1 MKRLFPALGV
11 LLASCG
17 GPRERAPEPAAPPPA
32 IRLVAGGDVML
43 ARHVGAMA
51 RLKQDPA
58 LPFRDIA
65 PVMAA
70 ADIAFVNLESPFS
83 ERGPHARR
91 GMVFR
96 AAPDMVEGLKL
107 AGIDVVSAANNHARD
122 AGEAGL
128 LFTLK
133 HLQANGIAVAGAG
146 NSAAEVRAGAVLERR
161 GVRFGFL
168 AYTYDQRNGN
178 HASDDDRIAT
188 LDERGMREDVAALKG
203 RTDVVVV
210 SMHAGAEYRTAPS
223 VEQASFAHAAV
234 DAGAALVIG
243 HHPHVAQPAE
253 KYRGALILYSLGNLV
268 FDQFHRRD
276 TQKGLLAE
284 VVFEG
289 PKLASYTL
297 HGVRIHPSG
306 PRLEPLE
313 PNR

>member
-1 MKRLFPALGV
+1 MRRLFPALAV

-17 GPRERAPEPAAPPPA
+17 GPPAREPAPAKPPPA

-51 RLKQDPA
+51 RLKLDPA
-58 LPFRDIA
+58 LPFRNIA
-65 PVMAA
+65 PVTAA

-83 ERGPHARR
+83 ERGPYARK

-96 AAPDMVEGLKL
+96 AAPDMIEGLKL
-107 AGIDVVSAANNHARD
+107 AGIDVVSMANNHARD

-133 HLQANGIAVAGAG
+133 HLRENGIAVAGLGA
-146 NSAAEVRAGAVLERR
+146 SAAEVRAGAVLERR

-178 HASDDDRIAT
+178 HASDDDRVAT
-188 LDERGMREDVAALKG
+188 LDERRMREDVAALK
-203 RTDVVVV
+203 RRADTVVV

-223 VEQASFAHAAV
+223 VEQVSFAHAAV
-234 DAGAALVIG
+234 DAGASLVIG
-243 HHPHVAQPAE
+243 HHPHVAQPAGE
-253 KYRGALILYSLGNLV
+253 YRGALILYSLGNLV

-289 PKLASYTL
+289 PRLASYTL
-297 HGVRIHPSG
+297 HGVRIYPSG
-306 PRLEPLE
+306 PRIEPFD
-313 PNR
+313 PSR